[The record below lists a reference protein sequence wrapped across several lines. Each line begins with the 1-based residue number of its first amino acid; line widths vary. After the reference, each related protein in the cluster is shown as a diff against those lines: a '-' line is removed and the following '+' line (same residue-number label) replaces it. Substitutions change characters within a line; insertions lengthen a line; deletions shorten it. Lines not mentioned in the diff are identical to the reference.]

1 MSVANSRRR
10 QPNPHFVEEDDEI
23 IFSEMRSQRKKVRFD
38 ARGLQHTT
46 LIVVLEPQIHLP
58 NSFYVEEDDFVDE
71 KFQEDEFV
79 DEESNK

>member
-1 MSVANSRRR
+1 
-10 QPNPHFVEEDDEI
+10 
-23 IFSEMRSQRKKVRFD
+23 
-38 ARGLQHTT
+38 